1 MIKKWEIKTSPAPR
15 FPDRKLLLMSSE
27 NRGDAEKLKKSF
39 IGYVGVVFKNDS
51 ADFQWAAYVYGA
63 SANIETLINQEL
75 KDLSVGKA
83 GSSEKKKPAP
93 EKKDE
98 FPKKAQKPDTKISA
112 NTDAAAAKKPVE
124 PAKITKEVKP
134 AAPEKGSSV
143 PPPAIEQF
151 EKKSSPDAKAA
162 GGASELLETFDK
174 ASSGKKADK
183 AAASAEDA
191 AESPPAGAVPSAPVI
206 EKFEQLTP
214 DQSAKKPLTEPLV
227 ETFAGKDEP
236 AVQKEEVAAE
246 PEKTEPDP
254 ARKDAKPIDVL
265 YLCPENG
272 KDKAEIVKENIAKIV
287 AEKNINF
294 DFKSAGVVV
303 YSAGASKESVMEEI
317 VKYKFSFVL
326 VVAPDAMGEELLR
339 EIKKKGFVPKVI
351 TEDNIDK
358 KFRYLNLIT
367 DIVLSPRR

>member
-1 MIKKWEIKTSPAPR
+1 MIKKWEIKSSPAPR

-27 NRGDAEKLKKSF
+27 GRGDAEKLKKSF

-63 SANIETLINQEL
+63 SANIEKLINQEL
-75 KDLSVGKA
+75 KDLSVGTSVSA
-83 GSSEKKKPAP
+83 AKKQPVT

-98 FPKKAQKPDTKISA
+98 FPKKAQKPDAQISA
-112 NTDAAAAKKPVE
+112 NTEAAAVKKPVE
-124 PAKITKEVKP
+124 PAKTTKEEKP
-134 AAPEKGSSV
+134 DVSGKEGSAPAQ
-143 PPPAIEQF
+143 AIEQF
-151 EKKSSPDAKAA
+151 EKKSSPGTKSA
-162 GGASELLETFDK
+162 GGVSELLETFDK
-174 ASSGKKADK
+174 ASAGKKADK
-183 AAASAEDA
+183 AATSAEGA
-191 AESPPAGAVPSAPVI
+191 AESPPAGVTPNAPVI

-214 DQSAKKPLTEPLV
+214 DQSAKKPLTEPLI

-236 AVQKEEVAAE
+236 AVQKEEAAAE

-294 DFKSAGVVV
+294 DFKSAGVVA
-303 YSAGASKESVMEEI
+303 YSGNATKESVMEEI
-317 VKYKFSFVL
+317 TKYKFSFVL

>member
-1 MIKKWEIKTSPAPR
+1 MIKKWEIKSSPAPR

-27 NRGDAEKLKKSF
+27 SRGDAEKLKKSF

-75 KDLSVGKA
+75 KDLSVGKS
-83 GSSEKKKPAP
+83 GSAEKKKPAP

-112 NTDAAAAKKPVE
+112 KTDAAVAKKPVE
-124 PAKITKEVKP
+124 PAKITEEVKP

-143 PPPAIEQF
+143 PAPAIEQF

-162 GGASELLETFDK
+162 GGASELVETFDK
-174 ASSGKKADK
+174 A
-183 AAASAEDA
+183 
-191 AESPPAGAVPSAPVI
+191 PTAPVI

-236 AVQKEEVAAE
+236 AVQKEEVAPE

-303 YSAGASKESVMEEI
+303 YPAGASKESVMEEI